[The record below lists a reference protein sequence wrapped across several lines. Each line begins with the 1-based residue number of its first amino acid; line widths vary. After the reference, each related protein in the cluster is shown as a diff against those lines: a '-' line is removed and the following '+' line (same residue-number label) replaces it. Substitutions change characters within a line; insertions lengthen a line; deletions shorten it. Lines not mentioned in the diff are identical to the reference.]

1 MLYTTQID
9 QEKLAEVLFYQDF
22 NEQFE
27 GIISYDIEDYGMHL
41 SHMQL
46 FHQFLL

>member
-1 MLYTTQID
+1 MLYTTLHS
-9 QEKLAEVLFYQDF
+9 KLLMSTLLFYQDF